1 MESDVLTLEVI
12 SPEKMVLSTKASRIE
27 LPGTLGRFVVLKD
40 HAPLISSLTKGEIVY
55 TSEDKENRIAVSS
68 GFVKVEKNRIMACVE
83 L

>member
-40 HAPLISSLTKGEIVY
+40 HAPLISSLAKGEIVY

-68 GFVKVEKNRIMACVE
+68 GFVKVEENRIMACVE

>member
-1 MESDVLTLEVI
+1 MLTLEVI

-55 TSEDKENRIAVSS
+55 TSEDKENRIPVSS
-68 GFVKVEKNRIMACVE
+68 GFVKVEENRVMACVE

>member
-1 MESDVLTLEVI
+1 MLTLEVI

-55 TSEDKENRIAVSS
+55 TSEDKENRIPVSS
-68 GFVKVEKNRIMACVE
+68 GFVKVEENRVLACVE

>member
-55 TSEDKENRIAVSS
+55 TSEDKENRIPVSS
-68 GFVKVEKNRIMACVE
+68 GFVKVEENRVLACVE

>member
-1 MESDVLTLEVI
+1 MESDVLTLEII

-27 LPGTLGRFVVLKD
+27 LPGTLGRFVVLKN

-68 GFVKVEKNRIMACVE
+68 GFVKVEENRVMACVE